1 MKISYVSDVHLEF
14 LNWPDFSHESGGD
27 VLLLAG
33 DITTAAM
40 LSSHRTDADAR
51 KHSKYLAKFKKDLI
65 DKYDAVYMVMG
76 NHEHYNSIFKNTKQD
91 LIDGFA
97 RHDLT
102 KIRIL
107 DNDTVKLNDWTLVGA
122 TLWTDF
128 NRADPYTMFTV
139 EKGMNDFRLI
149 GKEDVSDMNYFNR
162 TSSRKIDAQFILHQH
177 QTSLAY
183 IYDVVKSNDKV
194 IVMTHHAPTSLS
206 LNTEHSGNFLDHAYF
221 SNLSDIILDNPSIKY
236 WVHGHTHMNVDY
248 VVGECRVLSNQ
259 RGYYFEKSAQQ
270 FTGIKHFEID

>member
-1 MKISYVSDVHLEF
+1 MKISYVSDLHFEF
-14 LNWPDFSHESGGD
+14 LNWPDFSQESGGD

-40 LSSHRTDADAR
+40 IRSYRTDADAK
-51 KHSKYLAKFKKDLI
+51 KHSKYLTKFKKDLI

-128 NRADPYTMFTV
+128 NRADPFTMFTV
-139 EKGMNDFRLI
+139 EKGMNDYKMI

-162 TSSRKIDAQFILHQH
+162 TSNRKIDAQFILDQH

-183 IYDVVKSNDKV
+183 IYDVVKNNDKV

-206 LNTEHSGNFLDHAYF
+206 VNTEHSGNFLDYAYF

-236 WVHGHTHMNVDY
+236 YIHGHTHMSVDY
-248 VVGECRVLSNQ
+248 MVGDCRVLANQ
-259 RGYYFEKSAQQ
+259 RGYYFEKSAKL
-270 FTGIKHFEID
+270 FTGLKHFEV

>member
-1 MKISYVSDVHLEF
+1 MKISYLSDIHLEF
-14 LNWPDFSHESGGD
+14 LHWPDFSKESGGD

-40 LSSHRTDADAR
+40 LRPHRTDAEAR
-51 KHSKYLAKFKKDLI
+51 KHSKYLKKFKTDLI

-76 NHEHYNSIFKNTKQD
+76 NHEHYNSIFKNTKQE

-107 DNDTVKLNDWTLVGA
+107 DNNSVKIGDWTLFGA

-128 NRADPYTMFTV
+128 NRADPFTMYVV

-149 GKEDVSDMNYFNR
+149 GKEDVSDMNYFNK
-162 TSSRKIDAQFILHQH
+162 TSNRKIDAQFILNEHQV
-177 QTSLAY
+177 SLVNLYEVA
-183 IYDVVKSNDKV
+183 KENDKV
-194 IVMTHHAPTSLS
+194 IVMTHHAPTCRSV
-206 LNTEHSGNFLDHAYF
+206 NHDHAGNSLDHAYF
-221 SNLSDIILDNPSIKY
+221 SELSDLILDRESIKY
-236 WVHGHTHMNVDY
+236 WIHGHTHQNVDY
-248 VVGECRVLSNQ
+248 MVGQCRVISNQ
-259 RGYYFEKSAQQ
+259 RGYYMEKSAKT
-270 FTGIKHFEID
+270 FTGTQSFEI

>member
-1 MKISYVSDVHLEF
+1 MKISYLSDVHLEF
-14 LNWPDFSHESGGD
+14 LNWPDFSKETGGD

-40 LSSHRTDADAR
+40 FRPHRTDSDAK
-51 KHSKYLAKFKKDLI
+51 KHSKYLKKFKTDLI

-97 RHDLT
+97 RHDLN

-107 DNDTVKLNDWTLVGA
+107 DNDSVKIGDWTLVGA

-128 NRADPYTMFTV
+128 NHADPFTMFTV
-139 EKGMNDFRLI
+139 EKGMNDYRLI

-162 TSSRKIDAQFILHQH
+162 TSNRKIDAQFILEQH
-177 QTSLAY
+177 QTSLSY
-183 IYDVVKSNDKV
+183 IYEVAKENDKV
-194 IVMTHHAPTSLS
+194 IVMTHHAPTSKS
-206 LNTEHSGNFLDHAYF
+206 LNTDHSGNSLDYAYF
-221 SNLSDIILDNPSIKY
+221 SNLSDLILDRESIKF
-236 WVHGHTHMNVDY
+236 WIHGHTHMTVDY
-248 VVGECRVLSNQ
+248 DVGQCRVLSNQ
-259 RGYYFEKSAQQ
+259 RGYYIEKSAKL
-270 FTGIKHFEID
+270 FTGTKSFEI

>member
-1 MKISYVSDVHLEF
+1 MKISYVSDIHMEF
-14 LNWPDFSHESGGD
+14 LNPPDFSQESGGD
-27 VLLLAG
+27 VLLLVG

-40 LSSHRTDADAR
+40 LRSHRTDADAR

-76 NHEHYNSIFKNTKQD
+76 NHEHYNSIFKNTKQE
-91 LIDGFA
+91 LIEGFT
-97 RHDLT
+97 RHNLT

-107 DNDTVKLNDWTLVGA
+107 DNDTVKLYDWTLVGA

-128 NRADPYTMFTV
+128 NRADPYSMYMV

-162 TSSRKIDAQFILHQH
+162 TSNRKIDAQFILHEH

-236 WVHGHTHMNVDY
+236 WICGHSHIQKEY
-248 VVGECRVLSNQ
+248 EVGVCKVLSNC
-259 RGYYFEKSAQQ
+259 RGYYMEKCSKT
-270 FTGIKHFEID
+270 FTGTKHFFV